1 MISKIVSIIMS
12 IWAKLIK
19 PRFINIQLKPN
30 ILINTFIYNKK
41 RYILIISKI
50 SKNFS
55 KLVANAYQLFVKGKI
70 L

>member
-1 MISKIVSIIMS
+1 MS

-19 PRFINIQLKPN
+19 PRFINTQLKPK
-30 ILINTFIYNKK
+30 ILINIFIYNKK
-41 RYILIISKI
+41 KYILIISKI
-50 SKNFS
+50 SKIFS